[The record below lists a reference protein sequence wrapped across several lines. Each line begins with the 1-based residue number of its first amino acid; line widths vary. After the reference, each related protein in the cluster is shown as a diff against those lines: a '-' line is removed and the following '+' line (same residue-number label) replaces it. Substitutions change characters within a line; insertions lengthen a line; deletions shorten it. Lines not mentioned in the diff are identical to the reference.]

1 MKKEISLQLIV
12 GLVIVLGGASF
23 LGIEYFLVKWYPRHQ
38 LQVVEDTLKQL
49 PYRNATLGIEMQ
61 VAAGLY
67 EQVEDFPGGVKIQR
81 PKFWS
86 VGPSLTITSQPNPD
100 QAAEFSPEV
109 LAKWQ
114 TRGTLEEI
122 PRYQFDHTKINGRD
136 AVLIWQFKNRSM
148 LLTLRAISP
157 ERIIEANCTP
167 GAANEMVFLRA
178 CEDSLRSL
186 KVLGAASPTIPS
198 TGIIELAP

>member
-1 MKKEISLQLIV
+1 MKKETSLQLIV

-38 LQVVEDTLKQL
+38 LQVVESALKQL
-49 PYRNATLGIEMQ
+49 PYRNAALGIEMQ
-61 VAAGLY
+61 VAGGLY
-67 EQVEDFPGGVKIQR
+67 GRVEDFPGGTKIER

-100 QAAEFSPEV
+100 QASEFSQEV

-114 TRGTLEEI
+114 TRGTLEDI

-136 AVLIWQFKNRSM
+136 AALIWQFRNRAM
-148 LLTLRAISP
+148 LLSLHAISP
-157 ERIIEANCTP
+157 ERIVEANCTP
-167 GAANEMVFLRA
+167 GAADEVLLLRA

-186 KVLGAASPTIPS
+186 KILGAASPTTPS